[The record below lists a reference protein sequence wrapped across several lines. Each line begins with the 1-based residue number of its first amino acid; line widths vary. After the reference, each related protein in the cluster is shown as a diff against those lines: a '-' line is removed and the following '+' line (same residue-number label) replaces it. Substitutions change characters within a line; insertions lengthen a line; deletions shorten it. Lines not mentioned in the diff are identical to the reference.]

1 MFIFAKVD
9 HSKFTEMH
17 GDASDN
23 KKSQVCKTPIVKID
37 RNKYLT
43 LNRCSLGNYEKKE
56 QNKSDQTAL

>member
-1 MFIFAKVD
+1 MFNMFIFAKVD

-43 LNRCSLGNYEKKE
+43 LNRCSLGNYE
-56 QNKSDQTAL
+56 